1 MEHNNRSMSIRS
13 ILPAIA
19 ISLAVVMGTWLLAKT
34 WRATHDVFQKISV
47 TGVAQQNFES
57 DRIVWQASFERRGTQ
72 INEAYAL
79 MKSDADVV
87 RNYLL
92 AHGIAAKEFVFD
104 AVNIERE
111 TKMVM
116 VDNRSR
122 EEFVG
127 YRLSQSLRVESN
139 NLDKVEKLSRE
150 ISELLKGGMQLTSNN
165 PSYYYSNLST
175 VKANLLSA
183 ASHEG
188 RERAQTIA
196 TNSGGKIGSLRK
208 AEMGIFQITG
218 QNSND
223 DYSWSG
229 AFNTTSR
236 FKTASVTV
244 KMEFDVE

>member
-1 MEHNNRSMSIRS
+1 MEHDSRLSNIRN
-13 ILPAIA
+13 ILPAVA
-19 ISLAVVMGTWLLAKT
+19 MSLAVVIGTWLLAKT
-34 WRATHDVFQKISV
+34 WRATHDVFQKIAV
-47 TGVAQQNFES
+47 TGVAQQDFES

-72 INEAYAL
+72 INEAYAF
-79 MKSDADVV
+79 MKTDADVI

-92 AHGIAAKEFVFD
+92 THGITAKEFVFD

-127 YRLSQSLRVESN
+127 YRLSQSLRVESK
-139 NLDKVEKLSRE
+139 NLDKVEQLSRE
-150 ISELLKGGMQLTSNN
+150 ISELLKSGMQLTSNN
-165 PSYYYSNLST
+165 PSYYCSYLSS
-175 VKANLLSA
+175 VKAKLLSN
-183 ASHEG
+183 ASSEG
-188 RERAQTIA
+188 RERALTIA
-196 TNSGGKIGSLRK
+196 GNSGGKIGSLRK

>member
-1 MEHNNRSMSIRS
+1 
-13 ILPAIA
+13 
-19 ISLAVVMGTWLLAKT
+19 
-34 WRATHDVFQKISV
+34 
-47 TGVAQQNFES
+47 
-57 DRIVWQASFERRGTQ
+57 
-72 INEAYAL
+72 
-79 MKSDADVV
+79 
-87 RNYLL
+87 
-92 AHGIAAKEFVFD
+92 
-104 AVNIERE
+104 
-111 TKMVM
+111 
-116 VDNRSR
+116 
-122 EEFVG
+122 
-127 YRLSQSLRVESN
+127 
-139 NLDKVEKLSRE
+139 
-150 ISELLKGGMQLTSNN
+150 
-165 PSYYYSNLST
+165 

-183 ASHEG
+183 ASREG